1 MFFYEWDFEFYIL
14 ILMKLNIDLN
24 KIFLKLTKSCNMA
37 NVNSNLT
44 SLRFSLI
51 KADELDDVSTN
62 MLWLIWDGA
71 LPSLAVAISG
81 YASWSLK
88 SRDSLLRSLNAAA
101 ALPPEKHQTQKINQR
116 CSRAGGVMPTNHS
129 FTWPLVGHV
138 AGCIQ
143 TQFADSVDRFCNLQS
158 RCMKKKQ
165 VRNRVGVGH

>member
-1 MFFYEWDFEFYIL
+1 MSQYVFYEWDFEFYIL

-24 KIFLKLTKSCNMA
+24 KIFLKLTISCNMA
-37 NVNSNLT
+37 NVHSNLT
-44 SLRFSLI
+44 SLI
-51 KADELDDVSTN
+51 KADELDDVRTN
-62 MLWLIWDGA
+62 MLWLIWEGA

-88 SRDSLLRSLNAAA
+88 SRDSLLRSLNADA
-101 ALPPEKHQTQKINQR
+101 ALPPEQHQTQKINQR
-116 CSRAGGVMPTNHS
+116 RSCAGGVMPTNHS

-165 VRNRVGVGH
+165 VRNTVGVGH